1 MAQEYIAVKQKND
14 LGLIAISK
22 SVFQTIAEIE
32 VEEEENVA
40 LAEATPFKSPLGC
53 KITDDRLYLSVDIKV
68 MYNANVN

>member
-32 VEEEENVA
+32 VEE
-40 LAEATPFKSPLGC
+40 
-53 KITDDRLYLSVDIKV
+53 
-68 MYNANVN
+68 